1 MRLRELLAADAPPQQ
16 ALTMYQAN
24 TDVARFLGPGSNA
37 AEMFSA
43 MLPEPGAPQVPVP
56 APENMATLLADSY
69 VAQGKTLQGLG
80 RDDEAMDAFLA
91 ATRYGPV
98 PGIARVGTA
107 SGQTNFAGYAK
118 GQVAI
123 AYMELAKEEIHR
135 GDYRAGRRVY
145 VAGNRCGNPQGQDAG
160 SQRHPDADR
169 QRHEWRLIQIRRSCS
184 QKL

>member
-1 MRLRELLAADAPPQQ
+1 
-16 ALTMYQAN
+16 
-24 TDVARFLGPGSNA
+24 
-37 AEMFSA
+37 
-43 MLPEPGAPQVPVP
+43 MLPEPGLQVPVP

-135 GDYRAGRRVY
+135 GDYRAAAAY
-145 VAGNRCGNPQGQDAG
+145 MSQATDAG
-160 SQRHPDADR
+160 IPRDKMQEAND
-169 QRHEWRLIQIRRSCS
+169 IQMRIARGMNGG
-184 QKL
+184 